1 MARKSK
7 FFRVATEGATTDGRK
22 IERKWLQEIAATYN
36 PVTYGARIFIEHIRG
51 INPNAQGAFRAMG
64 DVTAVKIEEIDGKIS
79 LFAQIDPTEE
89 LIALVGQRQKIYS
102 SIEVAENFAN
112 TGMAYLVGMGVTDSP
127 ASLSTEILAFAAQN
141 PTANPFASRKQAPDN
156 LFTAAEEIAIE
167 LEDEEPEP
175 AVPLLDRIR
184 ALFTRKGA
192 DDAQRFADVHASV
205 EHVAQAAADNATAVE
220 QLREDYSAL
229 SAQLAANKTASDQA
243 LTQAIADI
251 TAKIDHT
258 EHPGTPTRPT
268 APGGSGELRT
278 DC

>member
-36 PVTYGARIFIEHIRG
+36 PEKYGARIFIEHIRG

-64 DVTAVKIEEIDGKIS
+64 DVIAVKAEEIDGKLT

-102 SIEVAENFAN
+102 SIEVAENFAG

-141 PTANPFASRKQAPDN
+141 PAASPFTSRKQAPDN
-156 LFTAAEEIAIE
+156 LFTAAEEITIE
-167 LEDEEPEP
+167 LEEEEAAPG
-175 AVPLLDRIR
+175 VPLLERIR
-184 ALFTRKGA
+184 AMFTRKGA
-192 DDAQRFADVHASV
+192 DDAQRFADVHAAV
-205 EHVAQAAADNATAVE
+205 EHVAEQSATTAASVE
-220 QLREDYSAL
+220 ELRQQYSAL
-229 SAQLAANKTASDQA
+229 SEQLAANKAA
-243 LTQAIADI
+243 HEQAIADLSNRL
-251 TAKIDHT
+251 DHAAD
-258 EHPGTPTRPT
+258 PSTPARPV
-268 APGGSGELRT
+268 ASGGGSEIRT